1 MVLTYKHTCV
11 YTGMCEYMYTY
22 IHNFAIMW
30 HGFLKSLGYAKSHN
44 KNHRA
49 HGKNGV
55 GGTTLKKFYQWQ
67 LKKIE

>member
-1 MVLTYKHTCV
+1 
-11 YTGMCEYMYTY
+11 
-22 IHNFAIMW
+22 MW